1 MEENDTERIV
11 SCRESLKCHRE
22 ELQARLD
29 SEKENVEDLNFYES
43 RYRYLLQKHI
53 DIEVKA
59 ANKVIGKKDDAGKQR
74 WYAMPLCVLKDL
86 ADVFNAGKV
95 KYGIFNCLQ
104 EFDNHKERFWDALMR
119 HLEECQIDPL
129 SKDPET
135 GCYHAACVAFNALMY
150 LYHCKRGAK

>member
-1 MEENDTERIV
+1 MDF
-11 SCRESLKCHRE
+11 
-22 ELQARLD
+22 D
-29 SEKENVEDLNFYES
+29 ES
-43 RYRYLLQKHI
+43 RYRKLLQEHI
-53 DIEVKA
+53 DREVKA
-59 ANKVIGKKDDAGKQR
+59 ANEIIGKKDDAGKQR

-86 ADVFNAGKV
+86 ADVFTAGKA

-104 EFDNHKERFWDALMR
+104 EFDNPKERFWDAMMR